1 MAPEMERI
9 KEVCKTDPL
18 AAMTMNGRLIARV
31 TGESEELIDDALA
44 HGALAAG
51 ISGTGPAIAVVAES
65 GKGGRIAEA
74 LDCRTILT
82 ETR

>member
-1 MAPEMERI
+1 ML
-9 KEVCKTDPL
+9 KNTVKK
-18 AAMTMNGRLIARV
+18 MTMNGRLIARV

-74 LDCRTILT
+74 LERQWSVSLKF
-82 ETR
+82 